1 MASLTPRASG
11 FWANQDDLDDESD
24 DMGVT
29 SKHNRRS
36 GHEDDDDGNEDG
48 YFGGLDG
55 DLEQQERLL
64 EGEGVYD
71 GRTPVSTAMFLL
83 ERRESLSS
91 LPDYSLLTCYVP
103 SSCSWT
109 GR

>member
-11 FWANQDDLDDESD
+11 FWATQEDLDDESD
-24 DMGVT
+24 DMGAT

-36 GHEDDDDGNEDG
+36 GHEDDDDDG

-83 ERRESLSS
+83 ERRMLLSS
-91 LPDYSLLTCYVP
+91 LPNYSLLTCYVP
-103 SSCSWT
+103 SP
-109 GR
+109 

>member
-1 MASLTPRASG
+1 
-11 FWANQDDLDDESD
+11 
-24 DMGVT
+24 MGVT

-36 GHEDDDDGNEDG
+36 GHEDDDDDG

-64 EGEGVYD
+64 EGEDVYD

-83 ERRESLSS
+83 ERRELLSN
-91 LPDYSLLTCYVP
+91 PTNYCVLTDHGAIVA
-103 SSCSWT
+103 
-109 GR
+109 GQDD